1 MGLAQCSWT
10 SWDQEGLKAQ
20 GAGTSRGSHGK
31 HWLVSAPPTP
41 RLALRLFL
49 LGQMPPGP
57 PACPS
62 TYKSSVGHWGPLR
75 DFLGP
80 ERELGKLARK
90 LPESGVLA
98 PSAHWGPLTYPE
110 VQIVFD
116 IPEEAPHHCS
126 KMDDTCGPD
135 FFKQRSGLCSVPE
148 GEPGHQGLL
157 GGPRELAPWLKA
169 LAGRSQAGP
178 KVGGAAKRE
187 SVPGQALAGMR
198 VWAYRKRWEEVCPG
212 AKPHTPRPGQPPGRD
227 GPHMRLPGPG
237 TGLAQ
242 SSQSREGMVGLLQG

>member
-10 SWDQEGLKAQ
+10 SWNQEGPKAQ
-20 GAGTSRGSHGK
+20 GAGTSRGSQGK

-49 LGQMPPGP
+49 FGQMPPGP

-62 TYKSSVGHWGPLR
+62 TYESSVGHWGPLR
-75 DFLGP
+75 DFPGP
-80 ERELGKLARK
+80 EQELGKLARK
-90 LPESGVLA
+90 FPESGVLA

-116 IPEEAPHHCS
+116 IPEQAPHHCS
-126 KMDDTCGPD
+126 KMDDMCGPD
-135 FFKQRSGLCSVPE
+135 FFKQRSGLCSIPE

-169 LAGRSQAGP
+169 LGAGGRRG
-178 KVGGAAKRE
+178 RRWE
-187 SVPGQALAGMR
+187 GQALAGMR
-198 VWAYRKRWEEVCPG
+198 VWASRKRWEEVCPE
-212 AKPHTPRPGQPPGRD
+212 AKLHTPRPGQPPGRD
-227 GPHMRLPGPG
+227 GPDLRLPGPG
-237 TGLAQ
+237 TGLAR
-242 SSQSREGMVGLLQG
+242 SSQSGEGMVGLLQG